1 MPLLWSPG
9 HNEYQQWMNTSNRIN
24 HRAKQKILISTL
36 KKCVFLMSCLTWTT
50 PTCIHPKFDT
60 GELFHIFLLKG
71 VHIPKMW
78 DSPANEPV
86 ARHTW
91 LTTKMWIQYLI
102 VQRPVIHGIRNSQRG
117 RKYECKMGISVKE
130 KYFKLLSCS
139 SHHHSLFSHTDPHLL
154 AWAVG
159 SLICKYTL
167 KPVEANM
174 VRKLP
179 WRSWRR
185 PHRSEDRLG
194 TEGEG
199 GNGARYSDFSS
210 RCDVFLWQLRTS
222 KFRHLPF
229 LLSAS

>member
-1 MPLLWSPG
+1 MCFSHVLSDLDYPNVYPSKVWHQRTVSHFSPKG
-9 HNEYQQWMNTSNRIN
+9 CAHPENVRFSCQWASCQAHLVDYQDVNTRSHCTDACDSCDPEFSKRDKVWVQDGNFN
-24 HRAKQKILISTL
+24 KIEIL
-36 KKCVFLMSCLTWTT
+36 KICWNYSAV
-50 PTCIHPKFDT
+50 
-60 GELFHIFLLKG
+60 
-71 VHIPKMW
+71 
-78 DSPANEPV
+78 
-86 ARHTW
+86 
-91 LTTKMWIQYLI
+91 
-102 VQRPVIHGIRNSQRG
+102 
-117 RKYECKMGISVKE
+117 
-130 KYFKLLSCS
+130 
-139 SHHHSLFSHTDPHLL
+139 HSLLHVRSHTDPHPHT
-154 AWAVG
+154 W

-185 PHRSEDRLG
+185 PHCSEDRPG

-199 GNGARYSDFSS
+199 GNGAWYGDFSS

>member
-1 MPLLWSPG
+1 
-9 HNEYQQWMNTSNRIN
+9 
-24 HRAKQKILISTL
+24 
-36 KKCVFLMSCLTWTT
+36 MSCPTWTT
-50 PTCIHPKFDT
+50 PTCIRPTFDT
-60 GELFHIFLLKG
+60 RELFHIFLLKG

-102 VQRPVIHGIRNSQRG
+102 VQRPVIHVIWNSPIG
-117 RKYECKMGISVKE
+117 RKCECKMGISI
-130 KYFKLLSCS
+130 KYKCLKFAGITQRFMTHLIVIYFYMLR
-139 SHHHSLFSHTDPHLL
+139 SHTDPHPHT
-154 AWAVG
+154 WAVR

-167 KPVEANM
+167 NPVEANM

-185 PHRSEDRLG
+185 PHCSEDRLG

-199 GNGARYSDFSS
+199 GNGAWYSDFSS